1 MSSFVTGNKMSFE
14 CVDQN
19 PDVIAGKKLDNNRA
33 CLCSKLASHYFQKS
47 TDQLTVLL
55 TECLTTNEITT
66 ECCISI
72 VGNFQYNRR

>member
-33 CLCSKLASHYFQKS
+33 CLCSKSASHYFPKS
-47 TDQLTVLL
+47 TNQLTVLL
-55 TECLTTNEITT
+55 TEFLTTNEIMA

-72 VGNFQYNRR
+72 VGNF

>member
-33 CLCSKLASHYFQKS
+33 CLCSKLASHYFHKS
-47 TDQLTVLL
+47 TNQLAVLL
-55 TECLTTNEITT
+55 TERLTTNCITT

-72 VGNFQYNRR
+72 AGNFRYNRR